1 MKEIFLKKGFAK
13 SPSFIDEVEV
23 KLIKQI
29 YNQIL
34 KDLDS
39 SSHLRSDF
47 SGEGRV

>member
-13 SPSFIDEVEV
+13 SPSFIGEVEV

-39 SSHLRSDF
+39 SSHLRSDL
-47 SGEGRV
+47 SGE